1 MLRSA
6 ESATRTSPRALIVFE
21 NVGAVEGAIEAAK
34 TTTVNVEEAAA
45 AAATG
50 AIEAAG
56 EIGEEAAH
64 RVRRS
69 VVGTIQGVKVVVK
82 TTVGKT

>member
-1 MLRSA
+1 MRHLR
-6 ESATRTSPRALIVFE
+6 I
-21 NVGAVEGAIEAAK
+21 NVRAAK
-34 TTTVNVEEAAA
+34 DTTVSVEEAAA

-56 EIGEEAAH
+56 EVSEAAAV

-69 VVGTIQGVKVVVK
+69 VEGTIQGVKVVAK
-82 TTVGKT
+82 TTIGKE

>member
-1 MLRSA
+1 M
-6 ESATRTSPRALIVFE
+6 
-21 NVGAVEGAIEAAK
+21 EGAIAVAK
-34 TTTVNVEEAAA
+34 ETGLNVEEAAA

-56 EIGEEAAH
+56 EVGGGAAV

-69 VVGTIQGVKVVVK
+69 VVGTIQGVKVVAK
-82 TTVGKT
+82 TAVGKEGTEE

>member
-1 MLRSA
+1 M
-6 ESATRTSPRALIVFE
+6 
-21 NVGAVEGAIEAAK
+21 
-34 TTTVNVEEAAA
+34 EEAAA

-56 EIGEEAAH
+56 EVSSVAAV

-69 VVGTIQGVKVVVK
+69 VEGTIQGVKVVAS
-82 TTVGKT
+82 TAVGKDETTEAGE